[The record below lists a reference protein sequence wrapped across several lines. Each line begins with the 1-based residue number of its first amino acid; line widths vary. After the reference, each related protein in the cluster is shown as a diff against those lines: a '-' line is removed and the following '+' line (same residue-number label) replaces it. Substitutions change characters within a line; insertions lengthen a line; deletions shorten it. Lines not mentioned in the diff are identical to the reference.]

1 MILLQHGVDPA
12 LVNHRQATC
21 LHVAAAQNETA
32 RAVLTTLK
40 LHAAPK
46 LPHLLGMKDDT
57 GRTPLLIAASDG
69 TSDMVDDLG
78 RLSVEHH
85 LLNVSDGDGY
95 TAVHLAIW
103 PQPRL
108 QVLDVLLRL
117 HPDLNVRNKAG
128 KTPLHLAL
136 EVQSE
141 EAVRRLLAFGPDLSV
156 RDHRGNTVLHLAA
169 AAGLENLANDL
180 VQAGAD
186 THAAN
191 TDGQLPSDIARL
203 CGHSALAFRLLP
215 QHFECGHCQK
225 HLKGQLNTCSGCF
238 SRSYCSPECQVRV
251 LAPHMHDGDFGVV
264 CFRDV
269 DAVAQ
274 LVACPVSFAP
284 SCKIGRFGTRE
295 NASSSERSTTAC
307 RSFSLT
313 TRCTALRRG
322 IKSSL
327 AQHRMARGEAQ
338 HMPTQMWS
346 NVHLNWRLILRDGSV
361 EGSGD
366 YLMLQQF

>member
-1 MILLQHGVDPA
+1 MILLQHGADPA

-21 LHVAAAQNETA
+21 LHVAAAQNENA
-32 RAVLTTLK
+32 HAVLTTLK
-40 LHAAPK
+40 LNAAPK
-46 LPHLLGMKDDT
+46 LPRLLGMKDDT

-69 TSDMVDDLG
+69 TEHMVGDLG

-156 RDHRGNTVLHLAA
+156 RDLRGNTVLHLAA

-238 SRSYCSPECQVRV
+238 SRSYCSPECQVR
-251 LAPHMHDGDFGVV
+251 LLPSHARRWFGVAR
-264 CFRDV
+264 FGNI
-269 DAVAQ
+269 DARVQ
-274 LVACPVSFAP
+274 LIACPVPSPLAARLEKSACTGMPAAQSAVQQLVVISIHSASRDVETRNKVMLCFAP
-284 SCKIGRFGTRE
+284 LPCDA
-295 NASSSERSTTAC
+295 ASRTC
-307 RSFSLT
+307 RP
-313 TRCTALRRG
+313 RCVVTF
-322 IKSSL
+322 
-327 AQHRMARGEAQ
+327 
-338 HMPTQMWS
+338 
-346 NVHLNWRLILRDGSV
+346 V
-361 EGSGD
+361 
-366 YLMLQQF
+366 